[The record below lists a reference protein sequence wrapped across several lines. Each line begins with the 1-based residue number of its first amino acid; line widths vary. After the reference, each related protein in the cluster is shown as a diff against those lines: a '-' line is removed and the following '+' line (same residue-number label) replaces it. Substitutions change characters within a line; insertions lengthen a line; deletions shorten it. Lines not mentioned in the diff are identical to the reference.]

1 MRFRRPI
8 FTLTKP
14 RSYAILLLAAILL
27 LYSFLLEILSY
38 ETTPPLAVGEMERH
52 QAFIDSMI
60 GAQKKETISFTLSI
74 QTT

>member
-1 MRFRRPI
+1 MEFCFWLQFCFCI
-8 FTLTKP
+8 
-14 RSYAILLLAAILL
+14 
-27 LYSFLLEILSY
+27 FLLETLSY